1 MVEGA
6 PLLREYT
13 RNGIVGSNPIFSAIF
28 PIILPC
34 MRRPAILA
42 LRQADQGQLL
52 SGISACKAFVALQ
65 ICYERAQLG
74 SHVPSVGI
82 VEVEARKIGAIFLQD
97 RH

>member
-13 RNGIVGSNPIFSAIF
+13 RNGIVGSNPIFSAISAQCPHLQMIDEF
-28 PIILPC
+28 GAAKSQRKI
-34 MRRPAILA
+34 
-42 LRQADQGQLL
+42 L
-52 SGISACKAFVALQ
+52 SGIPACEAFVALQ

-74 SHVPSVGI
+74 SHVPSIGI
-82 VEVEARKIGAIFLQD
+82 VEVEAREIGAIFLED